1 MYRVLEL
8 NPQLKPFE
16 NDIKLRMDSYKAVK
30 ERLLK
35 DGKTLN
41 DFANAQKVDGL
52 IVNGHQMLLN
62 CG

>member
-30 ERLLK
+30 ERL
-35 DGKTLN
+35 
-41 DFANAQKVDGL
+41 
-52 IVNGHQMLLN
+52 
-62 CG
+62 